1 MVIGDP
7 RYEILEIDRNKINR
21 RGLKK
26 VRNTVSNMDRSFES
40 DYQKE
45 KGKKNRYN
53 ILLKLNVIDV
63 VRCSGVS
70 RMKYIKFTEQSM
82 LMFISVYG
90 HFGRFI
96 SIIKDCVYLWKFIF
110 L

>member
-26 VRNTVSNMDRSFES
+26 IRNTVSNMDRVRLS
-40 DYQKE
+40 KK

-53 ILLKLNVIDV
+53 ILLKLNVMDV